1 MLDTVHIDEKW
12 CYVSQP
18 TVKAYLAPDEEEP
31 HRAATKSK
39 QFITKVNS
47 FVRLHILDGI
57 QEPTDTLMESLES
70 GPLWR
75 KSLPKEPPAGTEQEE
90 P

>member
-1 MLDTVHIDEKW
+1 MLDTVHIDKKW
-12 CYVSQP
+12 FYVSQP

-31 HRAATKSK
+31 HRAVKSK
-39 QFITKVNS
+39 QFITKVCS
-47 FVRLHILDGI
+47 FVRSHVHGGI
-57 QEPTDTLMESLES
+57 QEPTDTSMESFAS

-75 KSLPKEPPAGTEQEE
+75 KSLPEEPPGTEQEE